1 MKKSRKIPL
10 ATTFTLA
17 MLTGGT
23 SFAQGAGAA
32 TNDALAT
39 LLEASCLSCHQPPRP
54 KGRVDLK
61 ALLSVEPDSIDLR
74 TLRSLRN
81 VLVHGDMPPE
91 GEPRPDPAHLAAAV
105 IMLDDLIRARAAAP
119 IDGPVDPGRVV
130 MRRLNRVEYA
140 NTIRDLLGVDFDAA
154 RFLPADEVGHGFDV
168 IGDVLTMPP
177 LLLEKYFDAAERIAS
192 EAFPD
197 PLPETPQVRRV
208 PAGELR
214 VDGRGASLRGGVQH
228 LSTNATVI
236 ARHDFPVNG
245 LYRITIEA
253 AGQQAGPEPVKI
265 ALQVDGRAVRTF
277 DVPNPLEAP
286 GAFTAEVVVNAGARR
301 LGAAFT
307 NDYYKA
313 DDPDPR
319 NRDRNAAIIAI
330 SIEGPLDAG
339 VGGAAQ
345 RAAANRDA
353 LRQRDPERWVRDTVA
368 RLATSAFRRPVSQAD
383 VKDLLDVAGT
393 EGTPESRVRTAVTAM
408 LVSPRF
414 LYRPEPSSGRPR
426 DLDGYELATRLSY
439 FLWSSGP
446 DEELLRAAGSGELN
460 SPQGLERHATRL
472 LADPRSIALAEN
484 FATQWLQI
492 RDLPQRSPDPARF
505 PGVDASLLSAMQAE
519 TILLFDAVLRE
530 NRNVRDLLACD
541 FTFLN
546 ERLARHYG
554 IPGVRGEHMRRVRLP
569 RGMTGGVIAHAG
581 VLTATSNPTRTSP
594 VKRGKWV
601 LEALLDDAP
610 PPPPP
615 GADSFEAAR
624 DKTQARTVREVLAQ
638 HRADP
643 NCSVCH
649 RRMDALGFALE
660 HFDPVGR
667 YRATDSGLPVDSL
680 GELPDGRTLRGMDDL
695 QKLLLTDQAYL
706 RSLARHLLTY
716 ALGRGVMDAD
726 EPLVARLVEA
736 LEQEPTVASL
746 VRAIVRSDAFRRGGG
761 ERSGG

>member
-119 IDGPVDPGRVV
+119 VDGPVDPGRVV

-236 ARHDFPVNG
+236 ARHDFPMNG

-277 DVPNPLEAP
+277 DVPNPLDAP

-446 DEELLRAAGSGELN
+446 DEELLKAAGSGELN
-460 SPQGLERHATRL
+460 SPQGLEQHATRL

-530 NRNVRDLLACD
+530 NRSVRDLLACD

-610 PPPPP
+610 PLPPP

-624 DKTQARTVREVLAQ
+624 DKTRARTVREVLAQ

>member
-1 MKKSRKIPL
+1 
-10 ATTFTLA
+10 
-17 MLTGGT
+17 
-23 SFAQGAGAA
+23 
-32 TNDALAT
+32 
-39 LLEASCLSCHQPPRP
+39 
-54 KGRVDLK
+54 
-61 ALLSVEPDSIDLR
+61 
-74 TLRSLRN
+74 
-81 VLVHGDMPPE
+81 
-91 GEPRPDPAHLAAAV
+91 
-105 IMLDDLIRARAAAP
+105 
-119 IDGPVDPGRVV
+119 
-130 MRRLNRVEYA
+130 
-140 NTIRDLLGVDFDAA
+140 
-154 RFLPADEVGHGFDV
+154 
-168 IGDVLTMPP
+168 
-177 LLLEKYFDAAERIAS
+177 
-192 EAFPD
+192 
-197 PLPETPQVRRV
+197 
-208 PAGELR
+208 
-214 VDGRGASLRGGVQH
+214 
-228 LSTNATVI
+228 
-236 ARHDFPVNG
+236 
-245 LYRITIEA
+245 
-253 AGQQAGPEPVKI
+253 
-265 ALQVDGRAVRTF
+265 
-277 DVPNPLEAP
+277 
-286 GAFTAEVVVNAGARR
+286 
-301 LGAAFT
+301 
-307 NDYYKA
+307 
-313 DDPDPR
+313 
-319 NRDRNAAIIAI
+319 
-330 SIEGPLDAG
+330 
-339 VGGAAQ
+339 
-345 RAAANRDA
+345 
-353 LRQRDPERWVRDTVA
+353 
-368 RLATSAFRRPVSQAD
+368 

-446 DEELLRAAGSGELN
+446 DEELLKAAGSGELN
-460 SPQGLERHATRL
+460 SPQGLEQHATRL

-530 NRNVRDLLACD
+530 NRSVRDLLACD

-624 DKTQARTVREVLAQ
+624 DKTRARTVREVLAQ

>member
-54 KGRVDLK
+54 KGRIDLK

-119 IDGPVDPGRVV
+119 VDGPVDPGRVV

-140 NTIRDLLGVDFDAA
+140 NTIRDLVGVDFDAA

-177 LLLEKYFDAAERIAS
+177 LLLEKYFDAAERIAA

-208 PAGELR
+208 PASELR

-277 DVPNPLEAP
+277 DVPNPLDSP

-301 LGAAFT
+301 IGAAFT

-319 NRDRNAAIIAI
+319 NRDRNAAIIAV

-414 LYRPEPSSGRPR
+414 LYRPESSSGRPR

-446 DEELLRAAGSGELN
+446 DEELLKAAGSGELN
-460 SPQGLERHATRL
+460 SPQGLEHHATRL

-530 NRNVRDLLACD
+530 NRSVRDLLACD

-615 GADSFEAAR
+615 GADSFEAAK

-736 LEQEPTVASL
+736 LEQEPTIASL